1 VIENLVSIGCSFM
14 TKWKC
19 STHTGI
25 EVSKNLGLNHIDGWS
40 RWGASNDEI
49 VTKTKIFFLE
59 DKSRIQDTFALIGI
73 TEPER
78 EGQMSNHFRYW
89 PECGEWEDEWF
100 SEQGETKE
108 LKINA
113 PDAAYWRDG
122 WSKIESDNV
131 DPTEWV
137 IWNTSRNRRML
148 GDLALRMLRQ
158 ILELQNFFQVMGI
171 KYCMYH
177 TIRGWPPYERLK
189 LHKLKYLKDNVDTE
203 TFYKLCEFSHG
214 DYIHFKNPKMTVSE
228 SDGHPSEEGHREWAI
243 LIADFIKRSKL

>member
-1 VIENLVSIGCSFM
+1 MIENLVSIGCSFM

-19 STHTGI
+19 PTHAGI

-59 DKSRIQDTFALIGI
+59 DESRIQNTFALIGI

-89 PECGEWEDEWF
+89 PECGEWQDEWF
-100 SEQGETKE
+100 SEQAETKE

-113 PDAAYWRDG
+113 P
-122 WSKIESDNV
+122 SDNA
-131 DPTEWV
+131 DPTKWV
-137 IWNTSRNRRML
+137 IWSTSRNRRML

-189 LHKLKYLKDNVDTE
+189 LHSLKYLRDNVDTE
-203 TFYKLCEFSHG
+203 KFYKLCEFSHA
-214 DYIHFKNPKMTVSE
+214 DYIHFKSPKMTVSE
-228 SDGHPSEEGHREWAI
+228 YDGHPSEEGHREWAK
-243 LIADFIKRSKL
+243 LLSDFIQKSKLVK